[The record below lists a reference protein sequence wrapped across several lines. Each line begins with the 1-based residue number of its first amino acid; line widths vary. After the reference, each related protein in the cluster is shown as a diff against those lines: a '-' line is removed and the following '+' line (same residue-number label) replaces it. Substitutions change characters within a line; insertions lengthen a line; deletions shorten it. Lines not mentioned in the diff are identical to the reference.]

1 VNKDIQPHSFG
12 RNFLAR
18 ENGAEQVLGTADERV
33 ASLVEAEEL
42 IGRPRDADSNGFA
55 DEPGGMLR
63 RAEPQ
68 CAGSAKVEAVVA
80 AVDLKSGGKTA
91 GASRKIENPCGL
103 AVLLHECDA
112 IERFKRADED
122 SCSGPGRF
130 ADNIEHEVRAV
141 VEENVGVTGGQ
152 IHRANTRRGS
162 SEMMACGI
170 AGRICFRFYNAAA

>member
-1 VNKDIQPHSFG
+1 MNKDIQPNSFG

-18 ENGAEQVLGTADERV
+18 ENGAEQVLGAANERV

-42 IGRPRDADSNGFA
+42 IGGPRDADSNGFA

-63 RAEPQ
+63 RPEPQ

-112 IERFKRADED
+112 IERFKGADENGCGCANGLTD
-122 SCSGPGRF
+122 
-130 ADNIEHEVRAV
+130 DVEHKVRAV

-152 IHRANTRRGS
+152 IHRANPRRGS
-162 SEMMACGI
+162 SEMMARRI
-170 AGRICFRFYNAAA
+170 ARRIRFRFHDAAA